1 MKLSDYVVGF
11 VADLGVKHVF
21 VVTGG
26 GAMHLNDSLARCER
40 LEFICNHHEQACAI
54 AAENYAKATNNLGVA
69 MVTTGPG
76 GTNAITGLA
85 GAFLDSTPCLF
96 LSGQVKRAD
105 RMFSADGTPL
115 GVRQRGPQELDIIS
129 VVRPLTKY
137 AVTVTDPASI
147 RYHLEKAVHLAL
159 SGRPGPV
166 WIDLPLDIQ
175 ASSIDEESLAGFQ
188 PEPAPA
194 NDGQLREQVRRVIEK
209 FNSSRRPFLLLGN
222 GVRLAHAEKEFRE
235 LATLLDAPVGTT
247 WVAMDLFGEENA
259 LCMGRPGTLAPR
271 GANFAMQNSDFL
283 LTIGARMDVPVAG
296 WNPHELARGAYK
308 VMVDVDAAELRKLS
322 DVVQMPVCIDA
333 GNFLREMLAQKSSI
347 AASDRRD
354 WKARCE
360 DWKARYPIIHAEHR
374 QNGPVSIYHLAEVIS
389 QAVRPEDQIV
399 SGSSGIGIEIFL
411 VAYPSKTGQ
420 RIFHTAG
427 LGAMGYGIAASI
439 GVSLATGRSR
449 TICVKGDGGFQM
461 NIQEL
466 ATIAHHRLPLKFFV
480 LNNGGYAAIRGS
492 QNSFFGGAN
501 IGCDP
506 KTGLTLPDVC
516 EVARAYGLSTARIE
530 DQTDLLGQVKRVLDM
545 PGPVVCDVRV
555 LAEEARAPRVT
566 SIQLPNGS
574 IKSKPLEDLWPFLD
588 RDEFRMNM
596 IVEPLE
602 SSDV

>member
-54 AAENYAKATNNLGVA
+54 AAENYSKATNRIGVA

-105 RMFSADGTPL
+105 RMFAADGTPL

-129 VVRPLTKY
+129 VVKPLTKY

-147 RYHLEKAVHLAL
+147 RYHMEKAVHLAF

-175 ASSIDEESLAGFQ
+175 AANIDEKSLASYQ
-188 PEPAPA
+188 PEEPPE
-194 NDGQLREQVRRVIEK
+194 DGSQLREQVRSLIEK
-209 FNSSRRPFLLLGN
+209 LNHSQRPFLLLGN
-222 GVRLAHAEKEFRE
+222 GVRLSHATQEFRQ
-235 LATLLDAPVGTT
+235 LAALLEAPVGVT
-247 WVAMDLFGEENA
+247 WVAKDLYGEENA
-259 LCMGRPGTLAPR
+259 LCMGSPGTLAPR

-283 LTIGARMDVPVAG
+283 LIVGARMDVAVAG
-296 WNPHELARGAYK
+296 WTRTEFARGAYK
-308 VMVDVDAAELRKLS
+308 VMVDVDSAELSKLS
-322 DVVQMPVCIDA
+322 GIVAMPICADA
-333 GNFLREMLAQKSSI
+333 GSFLREMLAQKASI
-347 AASDRRD
+347 ATVDRSD
-354 WKARCE
+354 WQARCKG
-360 DWKARYPIIHAEHR
+360 WKSRFPIIQEKHR
-374 QNGPVSIYHLAEVIS
+374 AQGPVSVYHLAEVIA
-389 QAVRPEDQIV
+389 QLAGPEDQIV
-399 SGSSGIGIEIFL
+399 SGSSGVGIEIFL
-411 VAYPSKTGQ
+411 FAYPSKTGQ
-420 RIFHTAG
+420 RVFHTAG
-427 LGAMGYGIAASI
+427 LGAMGFGIAASI

-449 TICVKGDGGFQM
+449 TICVDGDGGFQM

-480 LNNGGYAAIRGS
+480 LNNDGYAAIRGS
-492 QNSFFGGAN
+492 QNNFFGGAN
-501 IGCDP
+501 IGCDS
-506 KTGLTLPDVC
+506 KTGLTLPNICDV
-516 EVARAYGLSTARIE
+516 AHSYGLGTARIT

-555 LAEEARAPRVT
+555 LLEEVRAPRVT

-574 IKSKPLEDLWPFLD
+574 FKSKPLEDLWPFLD
-588 RDEFRMNM
+588 RDEFRENM
-596 IVEPLE
+596 IVAPLE
-602 SSDV
+602 E

>member
-1 MKLSDYVVGF
+1 MKLSDYVVRF

-21 VVTGG
+21 IVTGG

-40 LEFICNHHEQACAI
+40 LEFICNHHEQAAAI
-54 AAENYAKATNNLGVA
+54 AAENYSKATNHLGVA

-85 GAFLDSTPCLF
+85 GAWLDSTPCLF

-105 RMFSADGTPL
+105 RMYSPDGTPL
-115 GVRQRGPQELDIIS
+115 GVRQRGPQEIDIIA
-129 VVRPLTKY
+129 VVKPLTKY

-175 ASSIDEESLAGFQ
+175 AAIIDEKSLEAFR
-188 PEPAPA
+188 PEEASAEGGP
-194 NDGQLREQVRRVIEK
+194 LHEQVQRVIAR
-209 FNSSRRPFLLLGN
+209 FNRSQRPFLLVGN

-235 LATLLDAPVGTT
+235 LAALMDAPVGST

-283 LTIGARMDVPVAG
+283 LTVGTRMDVPVAG
-296 WNPHELARGAYK
+296 WTRQELAREAYK

-322 DVVQMPVCIDA
+322 DVVQMPICADA
-333 GNFLREMLAQKSSI
+333 GSFLREMLKQKASI
-347 AASDRRD
+347 AAVDRCD
-354 WKARCE
+354 WKARCK
-360 DWKARYPIIHAEHR
+360 DWRIRYPIIRDEHR
-374 QNGPVSIYHLAEVIS
+374 AKGPVSIYHLAEVIS
-389 QAVRPEDQIV
+389 QVAGPDDQIV
-399 SGSSGIGIEIFL
+399 SGSAGVGIEIFL
-411 VAYPSKTGQ
+411 LAYPAKTGQ
-420 RIFHTAG
+420 RVFHTAG

-449 TICVKGDGGFQM
+449 TICVDGDGGFQM

-466 ATIAHHRLPLKFFV
+466 ATVAHHRLPLKFFV
-480 LNNGGYAAIRGS
+480 LNNGGYSSIRGS
-492 QNSFFGGAN
+492 QNSYFGGAN
-501 IGCDP
+501 IGCDSN
-506 KTGLTLPDVC
+506 TGLSLPDLC
-516 EVARAYGLSTARIE
+516 AVARSYGLSTARIE
-530 DQTDLLGQVKRVLDM
+530 DQTDLLGQVKRVLEM

-555 LAEEARAPRVT
+555 IPEEARAPRVT
-566 SIQLPNGS
+566 SVQLPNGTFA
-574 IKSKPLEDLWPFLD
+574 SKPLEDLWPFLN
-588 RDEFRMNM
+588 REEFMENM
-596 IVEPLE
+596 IVAPLKE
-602 SSDV
+602 